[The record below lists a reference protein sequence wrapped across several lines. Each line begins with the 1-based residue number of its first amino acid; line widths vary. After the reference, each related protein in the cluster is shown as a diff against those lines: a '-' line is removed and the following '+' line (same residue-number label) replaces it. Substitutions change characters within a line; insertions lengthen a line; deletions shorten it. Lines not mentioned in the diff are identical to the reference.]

1 MRSTKLAVTLGA
13 LAFSTAI
20 SALPA
25 LAQEYHTGRA
35 ANDGGPVSAQ
45 NQGQNTGSRSNEQS
59 GGPMGNNYAFGAQG
73 QPAQGRD
80 LYAYSAPNSAAAGPQ
95 YKVGRAANDGG
106 PLSAASDEGGQ
117 RTGSAANREA
127 NRSGDRYG
135 TRRQPAGFTR

>member
-13 LAFSTAI
+13 LAFGTAI

-25 LAQEYHTGRA
+25 SAQQYRAGRA

-59 GGPMGNNYAFGAQG
+59 GGPMGNTYAFGAQG
-73 QPAQGRD
+73 QPAQRRD
-80 LYAYSAPNSAAAGPQ
+80 LYAYSGPGTAPAAPP

-106 PLSAASDEGGQ
+106 PIGAQSSTGGQ

-127 NRSGDRYG
+127 NRFSNR
-135 TRRQPAGFTR
+135 